1 MSYTSQ
7 PTNAQSL
14 NGIISITD
22 GTLTIENGEISNISS
37 LDVKGD
43 SIFEGNVEV
52 IGTITG
58 DVDINAKTFTSSGY
72 SNFYKNNTVHTN
84 TTTQNINKIK
94 CNQIVSTNSTLK
106 NVLLTN
112 VTLTQ
117 QQTPLNSGSSG
128 TFGQIVYDDNYI
140 YIYTSTGWKRTLLN
154 SF

>member
-22 GTLTIENGEISNISS
+22 GTITIENGKISNISS

-43 SIFEGNVEV
+43 SLFEGNIEV

-58 DVDINAKTFTSSGY
+58 DVDINAKTFTSSGN

-94 CNQIVSTNSTLK
+94 CNQLVSTNSTLK

-112 VTLTQ
+112 VVLTQ
-117 QQTPLNSGSSG
+117 QKTPLNSSSSG

-140 YIYTSTGWKRTLLN
+140 YIYTSTGWKRTILN

>member
-7 PTNAQSL
+7 PTNNQSL

-22 GTLTIENGEISNISS
+22 GILTIENGEISNIGS

-43 SIFEGNVEV
+43 SLFEGSIEV

-58 DVDINAKTFTSSGY
+58 DVDINAKTFTSSGF

-94 CNQIVSTNSTLK
+94 CNQIVSNNATLK
-106 NVLLTN
+106 NTILTN
-112 VTLTQ
+112 VSLTK
-117 QQTPLNSGSSG
+117 QTTPTSSG
-128 TFGQIVYDDNYI
+128 ATGISGQIVYDDNYI
-140 YIYTSTGWKRTLLN
+140 YIYTSQGWKRAELFL
-154 SF
+154 F